1 MPHAESK
8 TARLSAGATGPPA
21 TGAARGPLREQL
33 AGPSSRQRG
42 TPRTKKRCPH
52 APAAPSRSGR
62 AGRRP
67 LPGRPEPDGRVRGG
81 GVRCRSVLRLRLGR
95 GRERAPA
102 PCGSWRQGADSRPE
116 VSDLRVP
123 PVQCHRHSESEA
135 DVKTPRLQPGGA
147 QVLPALCRG
156 LAGDCE
162 GGIGREQLQSRAV
175 SLSSARGEP
184 ARVRRTAPRSASR
197 RRSAGT
203 TPPSASP
210 SLRRTRPRR
219 TEARPERPSL
229 QS

>member
-1 MPHAESK
+1 MLK
-8 TARLSAGATGPPA
+8 ARPRGRQPEPRDRLPRAWR
-21 TGAARGPLREQL
+21 AARSGNSWPGHRP
-33 AGPSSRQRG
+33 GRG
-42 TPRTKKRCPH
+42 ARHTPT
-52 APAAPSRSGR
+52 APSRSGR

-67 LPGRPEPDGRVRGG
+67 LPGRPEPDGRSG
-81 GVRCRSVLRLRLGR
+81 GVRCRSVLRIRLGR

-102 PCGSWRQGADSRPE
+102 PCGSRRRGADSRPE

-135 DVKTPRLQPGGA
+135 DVKTPRLRLGGA

-184 ARVRRTAPRSASR
+184 ARVRRTAPRLASR
-197 RRSAGT
+197 RCSAGT

-219 TEARPERPSL
+219 TEARSERPSL
-229 QS
+229 RS

>member
-1 MPHAESK
+1 MWPAPGTAGRAIVPAEGHAAHEEAMPPC
-8 TARLSAGATGPPA
+8 ARRPFPQWTRRPQAPPRAAGA
-21 TGAARGPLREQL
+21 
-33 AGPSSRQRG
+33 
-42 TPRTKKRCPH
+42 
-52 APAAPSRSGR
+52 
-62 AGRRP
+62 RRP
-67 LPGRPEPDGRVRGG
+67 CPQR
-81 GVRCRSVLRLRLGR
+81 GVRCRSVHRLRLGR

-102 PCGSWRQGADSRPE
+102 PCGSWRRGADSRPE

-184 ARVRRTAPRSASR
+184 ARVRRTAPRLASR

-219 TEARPERPSL
+219 TEARSERPSL